1 MAVPGLAGSSGGRRQ
16 PFLHLSEN
24 RIAYLLVLPT
34 LLILIGLAVYPLGW
48 TVATAFR
55 SDNLFN
61 PLAARWVGPRN
72 FEFLFFNDDTFWK
85 TLRLAGIWCAITVPV
100 QLILGLFLAMLLDTT
115 MRGIGILRTLI
126 VIPVFITPVALGLSW
141 RAMFEPIGGLLN
153 YLLQGVG
160 LEKSLWH
167 THPDTALLS
176 VMIVDIWQWTPFVTL
191 ILLAGMQGISPEVVE
206 AARLDRVRG
215 LTYLRRIVLPQALRV
230 IIPPLGNQFLNLAKN
245 SSLAIA
251 VSYTDIYQV
260 TNTIINQSGQS
271 VTGILMVLLSYL
283 IISLVISLMM
293 NLVNQRFQIVTR

>member
-1 MAVPGLAGSSGGRRQ
+1 MTGPGLAGTPGVRRQ
-16 PFLHLSEN
+16 PFLQLSEN

-48 TVATAFR
+48 TLATAFR

-61 PLAARWVGPRN
+61 PLAARWIGARN

-85 TLRLAGIWCAITVPV
+85 TLKLAGIWCGITVPV
-100 QLILGLFLAMLLDTT
+100 QLILGLLLAMLLDTS
-115 MRGIGILRTLI
+115 MRGVGILRTLI

-153 YLLQGVG
+153 YLLRGVG

-191 ILLAGMQGISPEVVE
+191 ILLAGMQGISPEVIE

-215 LTYLRRIVLPQALRV
+215 LTYMRRIVLPLIWPV
-230 IIPPLGNQFLNLAKN
+230 
-245 SSLAIA
+245 
-251 VSYTDIYQV
+251 V
-260 TNTIINQSGQS
+260 T
-271 VTGILMVLLSYL
+271 VVLLLRLVDEIRIFDVIL
-283 IISLVISLMM
+283 II
-293 NLVNQRFQIVTR
+293 TRGGPARPRCWPA